1 MIPKLLRDIALG
13 ILAGVRGQP
22 KDGLTKLLAAMQELE
37 KQLKVVMTMGDPN
50 YLSSTYDLM
59 AAIAA
64 KNGMD
69 SESIEY
75 NRRADPSYY
84 RKLANVGD

>member
-50 YLSSTYDLM
+50 YPFEH
-59 AAIAA
+59 I
-64 KNGMD
+64 
-69 SESIEY
+69 
-75 NRRADPSYY
+75 
-84 RKLANVGD
+84 